1 MNKEINI
8 DNTLSNIINEYP
20 ALLDILYDCG
30 FTQIKIPG
38 MLQTAGRFMT
48 LRSGCELR
56 KIDITFLN
64 ENLLKFGFKLQ
75 DKSM

>member
-1 MNKEINI
+1 MKEINI
-8 DNTLSNIINEYP
+8 DRTLSNIINEYP
-20 ALLDILYDCG
+20 ELLDILYECG

-56 KIDITFLN
+56 KIDMITLKHKLLEFGYELTN
-64 ENLLKFGFKLQ
+64 E
-75 DKSM
+75 